1 MTQENN
7 EPHYV
12 KRLNRVELCVDSLRY
27 AFSDVVYRYN
37 NSEKFKLRKSLVSK
51 DRDMSARKLKQAVNK
66 VLMPHQSGVLEH
78 YNRDTKNE
86 ELFLFFALSV
96 TLPGIWRTARFYYR
110 NAHDAQTVGS
120 LASIT
125 GIPKGTISS
134 KLTIFRRDHD
144 GYLGLDRVSGIS
156 VHMKEVPGRE
166 QYAHHMFLHEPVTV
180 GDRTP
185 DAVVITGRIPEY
197 ANSEERDAF
206 SDEIERVK
214 LFAEMGK
221 PVLELAGHVDGVIEI
236 VKFVQ
241 GEMYASRYYIDENR
255 ARLIHDDELLESKR
269 SIRQR

>member
-1 MTQENN
+1 MVQESD

-12 KRLNRVELCVDSLRY
+12 KRLNRVELCADSLKY
-27 AFSDVVYRYN
+27 AFSDVVYRYDDKD
-37 NSEKFKLRKSLVSK
+37 KFKLRKSLVSRDK
-51 DRDMSARKLKQAVNK
+51 DMSARKLRQVVNK
-66 VLMPHQSGVLEH
+66 VLMPHQSGILEH
-78 YNRDTKNE
+78 YNRDTKND
-86 ELFLFFALSV
+86 ELFLFFALAV
-96 TLPGIWRTARFYYR
+96 TLPSIWRTARFYYR

-120 LASIT
+120 LSSIT
-125 GIPKGTISS
+125 GVSKGSISS
-134 KLTIFRRDHD
+134 KLMVFRRDHD

-156 VHMKEVPGRE
+156 VYMKDVPGRE
-166 QYAHHMFLHEPVTV
+166 QHAHHMFLHEPVTV

-197 ANSEERDAF
+197 AESEERDAF

-221 PVLELAGHVDGVIEI
+221 PVLELAGHVDGVIEV

-241 GEMYASRYYIDENR
+241 GEMYASRYYIDEHR
-255 ARLIHDDELLESKR
+255 ARLIHDDEPLESKR